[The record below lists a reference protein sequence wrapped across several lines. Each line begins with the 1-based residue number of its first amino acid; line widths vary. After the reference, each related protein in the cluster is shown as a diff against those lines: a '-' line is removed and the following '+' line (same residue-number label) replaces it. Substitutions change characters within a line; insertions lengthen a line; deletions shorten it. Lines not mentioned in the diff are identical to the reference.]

1 MLPLA
6 DGPIIDLHAHVH
18 PFALPVRRASARE
31 LVADMDR
38 LGIELTAVSSAHAI
52 MQDMVEGNAQLARD
66 LETTDRLRGYAFANP
81 NQVELSVSQL
91 RRYLPE
97 PGFIGLKLYS
107 GGYIGHPL
115 NCPEHVGIL
124 DVVASEF
131 PKAIVL
137 VHCGE
142 NDPANFPGLV
152 SLAREFPALTFLAGH
167 MGSRLWRDALPV
179 LAQAP
184 NIVAEI
190 CAPVPARSRIE
201 DAVRVMGADRVVF
214 GSDWPIISQPYMLG
228 CVHDAEISDSDRR
241 AILYDNAARILRQAG
256 QLPDSEHDPER

>member
-6 DGPIIDLHAHVH
+6 DGPIIDLHAHIH

-38 LGIELTAVSSAHAI
+38 LGIEVTAVSSARAI

-66 LETTDRLRGYAFANP
+66 LETTDRLRGYVFANP
-81 NQVELSVSQL
+81 NQVELSISQV

-115 NCPEHVGIL
+115 NCREHERIL

-131 PKAIVL
+131 PRAVVL

-142 NDPANFPGLV
+142 NDPANFPGLL
-152 SLAREFPALTFLAGH
+152 SLAREFASLTFLAGH
-167 MGSRLWRDALPV
+167 MGSKLWRDALPV

-184 NIVAEI
+184 NIMAEI
-190 CAPVPARSRIE
+190 CAPVPARNRIE
-201 DAVRVMGADRVVF
+201 DAVATMGAERVVF

-228 CVHDAEISDSDRR
+228 CVGDADISDSDRR

-256 QLPDSEHDPER
+256 QLADEQNDPVR